1 MKVQGM
7 KDPGIFSIENIP
19 MSTNV
24 LIRLYENA
32 QQKNYKDNLKL
43 WEYDEYTLEVPY
55 TATIQYEVENNI
67 QVFLE
72 EAKKRDPELLANQAK
87 AEELA
92 KQQLRADIDFIAV
105 MTGVKL

>member
-7 KDPGIFSIENIP
+7 KNPGTYTIENIP

-24 LIRLYENA
+24 LIRLYQNPVQSE
-32 QQKNYKDNLKL
+32 DDGL

-55 TATIQYEVENNI
+55 TDTLQYEVENNMG
-67 QVFLE
+67 VFLE
-72 EAKKRDPELLANQAK
+72 EAKKHDPELLAAQAQ

-92 KQQLRADIDFIAV
+92 KQQLRADIDYIAV
-105 MTGVKL
+105 MTGVEL